1 MTARRS
7 LFRRGDPRPGAP
19 GGGSPSPAPRL
30 SPAEPSPRGRLEGAP
45 KPGAANGGDAAT
57 PGTAL
62 RPFSVGE
69 LSARVQRA
77 VEDRFPNQ
85 VWVEGELSSVGG
97 RDHLFLTFKEGDATL
112 EGVVWGSDAA
122 RLGFRPEAGDRV
134 RAGGRLRA
142 WPRRSNYQLYI
153 RTLRRAGRGALL
165 EELEERKERLRRDG
179 LFDPG
184 RKRPLPYLP
193 LRIGLLTSATS
204 DAYHD
209 FVRTAHRRFP
219 GLHLVHADTAVQGVR
234 AVSELCAGLRRL
246 GERRLDLIVVTRGGG
261 SFEDLL
267 PFSDEALVRAAA
279 DCPVPVVSAIGHEQ
293 DRPLLDEAADYRAKT
308 PTAAAEEVIRAAEE
322 LEQET
327 DGRRS
332 AARSVA
338 RARFSALGAR
348 LGGLG
353 THAGMSAVGRWL
365 AGQLDAGRN
374 RRHRATAAFA
384 RAVESRRK
392 RLEAMRA
399 RLAERHPSRQLAERR
414 ERLDRLRRRLA
425 GMRPFAEPERRVQA
439 AGARLSPEPLRLRLA
454 VAGEEVRGR
463 RRRATAAA
471 RMHLEAL
478 ENRHRA
484 TLRQLGALDP
494 KAVLRR
500 GYSVTLDADGRA
512 IRAAAEVGVGDPVR
526 ITLAAGE
533 LGARV
538 ETRKPPET
546 GREAS

>member
-69 LSARVQRA
+69 LSARVRRTVA
-77 VEDRFPNQ
+77 DGFPNL
-85 VWVEGELSSVGG
+85 VWVEGELSSVWE
-97 RDHLFLTFKEGDATL
+97 RDNLFLTFRDGNDTL
-112 EGVVWGSDAA
+112 EAVVWSRYARGLDFRPKPGDSVRAMG
-122 RLGFRPEAGDRV
+122 RLGTWAGKSR
-134 RAGGRLRA
+134 
-142 WPRRSNYQLYI
+142 YQLDI

-165 EELEERKERLRRDG
+165 EELAERTERLRREG
-179 LFDPG
+179 LFDAK
-184 RKRPLPYLP
+184 RKRTLPFLP
-193 LRIGLLTSATS
+193 LRVGLLTSAAG

-219 GLHLVHADTAVQGVR
+219 GLSIVHCDTAVQGVR
-234 AVSELCAGLRRL
+234 AVSELRAGLRAL
-246 GERRLDLIVVTRGGG
+246 GARDLDLIIITRGGG

-353 THAGMSAVGRWL
+353 THGGMSAVGRWL
-365 AGQLDAGRN
+365 AGQLDAGRI
-374 RRHRATAAFA
+374 RRHHADSAFRRAD
-384 RAVESRRK
+384 ESRRK
-392 RLEAMRA
+392 RLEALRG

-414 ERLDRLRRRLA
+414 EALDRLRRRLA
-425 GMRPFAEPERRVQA
+425 GNRSFAPPERRAQA
-439 AGARLSPEPLRLRLA
+439 AGARLSAEPLRRRLA
-454 VAGEEVRGR
+454 AAGEEVRGCR
-463 RRRATAAA
+463 RQAIAAG
-471 RMHLEAL
+471 RISLDAL
-478 ENRHRA
+478 ESRRLTA
-484 TLRQLGALDP
+484 LRQLEALDP

-500 GYSVTLDADGRA
+500 GYSVTLDSAGRA
-512 IRAAAEVGVGDPVR
+512 LRAATEVGVGDPVR

>member
-1 MTARRS
+1 MTARPT
-7 LFRRGDPRPGAP
+7 LFRRGGLRPGAP
-19 GGGSPSPAPRL
+19 GSGSRSPAPPF
-30 SPAEPSPRGRLEGAP
+30 SPAPAEPPRRGRLEG
-45 KPGAANGGDAAT
+45 GTNGGGAAT

-69 LSARVQRA
+69 VSARVQRA

-85 VWVEGELSSVGG
+85 VWVEGELSAVGG
-97 RDHLFLTFKEGDATL
+97 RDHLFLTFREGDATL
-112 EGVVWGSDAA
+112 EGVVWSSDAA
-122 RLGFRPEAGDRV
+122 RLGFRPEVGDRV

-165 EELEERKERLRRDG
+165 EELEERKERLRREG
-179 LFDPG
+179 VFDPK

-219 GLHLVHADTAVQGVR
+219 GLRIVHADTAVQGVR
-234 AVSELCAGLRRL
+234 AMPELCAGLRRL
-246 GERRLDLIVVTRGGG
+246 GERDLDLVVVTRGGG

-279 DCPVPVVSAIGHEQ
+279 ACPVPVVSAVGHEQ

-308 PTAAAEEVIRAAEE
+308 PTAAAEEVIRAAED

-327 DGRRS
+327 DGRRG

-338 RARFSALGAR
+338 RSCFSTLQSR
-348 LGGLG
+348 IRGLA
-353 THAGMSAVGRWL
+353 THRGMSAAPRWL
-365 AGQLDAGRN
+365 AGRLDAARH
-374 RRHRATAAFA
+374 RRHQAAAAFG
-384 RAVESRRK
+384 RAVESRRS
-392 RLEAMRA
+392 RLEGLRG
-399 RLAERHPSRQLAERR
+399 RIAERHPSRPLTERQQA
-414 ERLDRLRRRLA
+414 LDGLRRRLA
-425 GMRPFAEPERRVQA
+425 GIRSFAEPERRSRT
-439 AGARLSPEPLRLRLA
+439 AGAQLSPEPLRRRLA
-454 VAGEEVRGR
+454 AAREEVRGCR
-463 RRRATAAA
+463 RQASAAA
-471 RMHLEAL
+471 RISRDAL
-478 ENRHRA
+478 GS
-484 TLRQLGALDP
+484 RQLAALGQLRALDP

-500 GYSVTLDADGRA
+500 GYSVTLDAAGRA
-512 IRAAAEVGVGDPVR
+512 VRNATEVRVGDPVR

-533 LGARV
+533 LGARI
-538 ETRKPPET
+538 ETRRPPGTAE
-546 GREAS
+546 EAR

>member
-1 MTARRS
+1 MARSS
-7 LFRRGDPRPGAP
+7 LFRPGRPRPAATGS
-19 GGGSPSPAPRL
+19 GSPSPNPRP
-30 SPAEPSPRGRLEGAP
+30 SPAEPARPEPLRNET
-45 KPGAANGGDAAT
+45 NGGDAAT

-62 RPFSVGE
+62 RPFSVSE
-69 LSARVQRA
+69 LSTRMQRV

-85 VWVEGELSSVGG
+85 IWVEGEISSVGG
-97 RDHLFLTFKEGDATL
+97 RDHLFLTFKEGDSTL

-142 WPRRSNYQLYI
+142 WPRRSNYQLYV

-165 EELEERKERLRRDG
+165 EELEERKERLRREG
-179 LFDPG
+179 LFDAK

-193 LRIGLLTSATS
+193 LRVGLLASAAS

-209 FVRTAHRRFP
+209 FVGTAHRRFP
-219 GLHLVHADTAVQGVR
+219 GLSIVHCDTAVQGVR

-261 SFEDLL
+261 SFDDLL
-267 PFSDEALVRAAA
+267 PFSDERVVRAAA
-279 DCPVPVVSAIGHEQ
+279 ECPLPVVSAVGHEQ

-322 LEQET
+322 LEQEA

-338 RARFSALGAR
+338 RARLSTLESR
-348 LGGLG
+348 VEGLG
-353 THAGMSAVGRWL
+353 THGGMLAVGRWL
-365 AGQLDAGRN
+365 AGRLDADRN
-374 RRHRATAAFA
+374 RRHRAAAAFG
-384 RAVESRRK
+384 RAVESRRS
-392 RLEAMRA
+392 RLEAVRG

-414 ERLDRLRRRLA
+414 ETLDRLRRHLA
-425 GMRPFAEPERRVQA
+425 GMRSFAEPERRAQA
-439 AGARLSPEPLRLRLA
+439 AGTLLSAEPLRRRLA
-454 VAGEEVRGR
+454 AAGDEVRGR
-463 RRRATAAA
+463 RRQATAAVRNSLDA
-471 RMHLEAL
+471 IGNRQVAALGRLEAL
-478 ENRHRA
+478 
-484 TLRQLGALDP
+484 DP
-494 KAVLRR
+494 RAVLRR
-500 GYSVTLDADGRA
+500 GYSVTLDSAGRA
-512 IRAAAEVGVGDPVR
+512 IRKATEVRVGDPVR

-538 ETRKPPET
+538 ETRRPPEVS
-546 GREAS
+546 GEASGR

>member
-1 MTARRS
+1 MARSS
-7 LFRRGDPRPGAP
+7 LFRPGRPRPAATGS
-19 GGGSPSPAPRL
+19 GSPSPNPRP
-30 SPAEPSPRGRLEGAP
+30 SPAEPARPEPLRNET
-45 KPGAANGGDAAT
+45 NGGDAAT
-57 PGTAL
+57 PGTTL
-62 RPFSVGE
+62 RPFSVSE
-69 LSARVQRA
+69 LSDRVRRTVA
-77 VEDRFPNQ
+77 DGFPNL
-85 VWVEGELSSVGG
+85 VWVEGELSSVWE
-97 RDHLFLTFKEGDATL
+97 RDNLFLTFRDGNDTL
-112 EGVVWGSDAA
+112 EAVVWSRYARGLDFRPKPGDSVRAMG
-122 RLGFRPEAGDRV
+122 RLGTWAGKSR
-134 RAGGRLRA
+134 
-142 WPRRSNYQLYI
+142 YQLDI
-153 RTLRRAGRGALL
+153 RTLRQAGRGALL
-165 EELEERKERLRRDG
+165 EELEERKERLRREG
-179 LFDPG
+179 LFDAK

-193 LRIGLLTSATS
+193 LRVGLLTSAAG

-219 GLHLVHADTAVQGVR
+219 GLSIVHCDTAVQGVR

-261 SFEDLL
+261 SFDDLL
-267 PFSDEALVRAAA
+267 PFSDERVVRAAA
-279 DCPVPVVSAIGHEQ
+279 ECPLPVVSAVGHEQ

-322 LEQET
+322 LEQEV

-332 AARSVA
+332 AARSVV
-338 RARFSALGAR
+338 RARLSTLESR
-348 LGGLG
+348 VEGLG
-353 THAGMSAVGRWL
+353 THGGMLAVGRWL
-365 AGQLDAGRN
+365 AGRLDAGRN
-374 RRHRATAAFA
+374 RRHRATAAFG

-392 RLEAMRA
+392 RLEAMRG

-414 ERLDRLRRRLA
+414 ETLDRLRRRLA
-425 GMRPFAEPERRVQA
+425 GMRSFAEPERRVQA
-439 AGARLSPEPLRLRLA
+439 AGARLSPEPLRRRLA
-454 VAGEEVRGR
+454 IAGEEVRGR
-463 RRRATAAA
+463 RRRATAAT

-546 GREAS
+546 GREAP